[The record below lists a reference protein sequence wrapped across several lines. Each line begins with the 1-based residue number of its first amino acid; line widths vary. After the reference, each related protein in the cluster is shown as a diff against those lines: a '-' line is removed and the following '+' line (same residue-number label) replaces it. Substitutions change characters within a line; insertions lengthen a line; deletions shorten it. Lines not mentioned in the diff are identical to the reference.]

1 MEPVIHFRNYETNT
15 WWKQDSNTGSLTN
28 TGRPIER
35 GHSSVVGAYGNN
47 QGGGIVN
54 QGIVL
59 INTVDEIQKNLNAF
73 AILAENKRVDIAI
86 ADNKVKNYIN
96 ILPNV

>member
-47 QGGGIVN
+47 QGGVS
-54 QGIVL
+54 
-59 INTVDEIQKNLNAF
+59 
-73 AILAENKRVDIAI
+73 
-86 ADNKVKNYIN
+86 
-96 ILPNV
+96 